1 MEAKQAWGLWVRGPA
16 DLGGRVRGVCG
27 RLDIP
32 SLQLL
37 PLSLGRMDSH
47 NFVCEFSGLF
57 YFVETGNHYLALSGL
72 GWRLTM

>member
-1 MEAKQAWGLWVRGPA
+1 MGTGTGRLRG
-16 DLGGRVRGVCG
+16 GGNVRGVCG

-37 PLSLGRMDSH
+37 LLSLGRMDSH
-47 NFVCEFSGLF
+47 NFVFEFSRLF
-57 YFVETGNHYLALSGL
+57 YFVETGNHYLALAGL